1 MSTFT
6 RDVCPRIFTPL
17 VVYHDHPSAAI
28 PSPQYQ
34 IDRHLAKTTEMLR
47 HNAHFWVSSRETQ
60 KQTQNTTLSFRL
72 ESPLVSPTASTST
85 SSWSSATCEYQQ
97 PQRHYTIQQQQQQ
110 QPQPRASTS
119 KRRRGN
125 LPKQVTEY
133 LKAWLVDHK
142 QHPYPSEKEK
152 LHLAQQTGLTVNQI
166 SNWFI
171 NARRRILQPMLESE
185 SLQAR
190 LIGQHLYGLRQSG
203 LRGLPPPSISSS
215 STILPPPT
223 PSSSSSW
230 AFGERTTMDHHVD
243 ADRVTRDTT

>member
-1 MSTFT
+1 MSAFT
-6 RDVCPRIFTPL
+6 RDPRIFTPL
-17 VVYHDHPSAAI
+17 IVYHDDPSTSI
-28 PSPQYQ
+28 SSPQYQ

-47 HNAHFWVSSRETQ
+47 HNAHLWVSSRETQ
-60 KQTQNTTLSFRL
+60 KQTQNTTLPFRL

-85 SSWSSATCEYQQ
+85 SSWSSTTCEYQQ
-97 PQRHYTIQQQQQQ
+97 PQRHYTSQQH
-110 QPQPRASTS
+110 PQPRASTS

-133 LKAWLVDHK
+133 LKSWLVDHK

-190 LIGQHLYGLRQSG
+190 LIGQHLYGLRQYDIPG
-203 LRGLPPPSISSS
+203 LRGLPPTTIPSA
-215 STILPPPT
+215 TMLPPP
-223 PSSSSSW
+223 PSSW
-230 AFGERTTMDHHVD
+230 AFGERSTTMNYHVD

>member
-1 MSTFT
+1 MSAFT
-6 RDVCPRIFTPL
+6 KDPRIFTPL
-17 VVYHDHPSAAI
+17 VVYHDDPSAVI
-28 PSPQYQ
+28 TSPQYK

-47 HNAHFWVSSRETQ
+47 HNAHFWISSRETH
-60 KQTQNTTLSFRL
+60 KQTPNTTLSFRQ

-97 PQRHYTIQQQQQQ
+97 TQRQYTSQQY
-110 QPQPRASTS
+110 PQPRASTS

-133 LKAWLVDHK
+133 LKSWLVDHK

-152 LHLAQQTGLTVNQI
+152 LHLAQRTGLTVNQI

-190 LIGQHLYGLRQSG
+190 LIEQHVYGLRQYDMAG
-203 LRGLPPPSISSS
+203 LRGLPAPPAISSS
-215 STILPPPT
+215 TMLPPP
-223 PSSSSSW
+223 SL
-230 AFGERTTMDHHVD
+230 AFGRERTTMNHHVD